1 MALDALFTLLWMV
14 LGLVP
19 AAVIATGSAAQRR
32 FALLLAAATLPAPLL
47 STLPAP
53 LRAVLAISAA
63 WATLRIW
70 ELGRFRLA
78 LSPAQRIQRVLS
90 FIDPQRVRRV
100 RPALL
105 LGQLARVAIAVG
117 GMLLGWQLAF
127 SIAPTYRHDLAWALR
142 WAGGALLAYAL
153 TDAVYAGITLL
164 ARGAG
169 RAVPVLHRDPL
180 AARSVGEFWLRWNT
194 TVGDFLRTRLFGPLA
209 RRGWPRAGVALGFA
223 VSALFHAYV
232 GLAALGASAAT
243 WMLLYFALQ
252 ALLIAI
258 ERTLELATWP
268 RPLAHIWVILAMLAP
283 SPLFVE
289 PLLRVCA

>member
-1 MALDALFTLLWMV
+1 MALDALFTLLWMA
-14 LGLVP
+14 LGLIP
-19 AAVIATGSAAQRR
+19 AAVLATGSTAQRR
-32 FALLLAAATLPAPLL
+32 LALLLAAATLPAPL
-47 STLPAP
+47 SSPLPAP
-53 LRAVLAISAA
+53 LRAALAISAA
-63 WATLRIW
+63 WAMLRTW
-70 ELGRFRLA
+70 ELGRLRLA

-90 FIDPQRVRRV
+90 FIDPQRIRRV
-100 RPALL
+100 KPALL
-105 LGQLARVAIAVG
+105 LGQLARVVIAAAG
-117 GMLLGWQLAF
+117 LLLGWHLAF
-127 SIAPTYRHDLAWALR
+127 TLAPTYRHEVAWALR
-142 WAGGALLAYAL
+142 WASGALLAYAL
-153 TDAVYAGITLL
+153 TEAVYAGITLL

-194 TVGDFLRTRLFGPLA
+194 TVGDLLRTRLYGPLA
-209 RRGWPRAGVALGFA
+209 RRGWPRAGVVLAFT

-268 RPLAHIWVILAMLAP
+268 RPLAHTWVILAMLAP